1 MILATDYYAQKEAM
15 LLAEQQKQ
23 IEDQQAKQERK
34 LNLIKKFGKERAEQI
49 FQHKVQIGMT
59 ADMCREAWGEPDN
72 INRTTGSWGVHEQ
85 WCYDWGG
92 YLYIENGK
100 LAAIQN

>member
-1 MILATDYYAQKEAM
+1 
-15 LLAEQQKQ
+15 
-23 IEDQQAKQERK
+23 
-34 LNLIKKFGKERAEQI
+34 
-49 FQHKVQIGMT
+49 MT